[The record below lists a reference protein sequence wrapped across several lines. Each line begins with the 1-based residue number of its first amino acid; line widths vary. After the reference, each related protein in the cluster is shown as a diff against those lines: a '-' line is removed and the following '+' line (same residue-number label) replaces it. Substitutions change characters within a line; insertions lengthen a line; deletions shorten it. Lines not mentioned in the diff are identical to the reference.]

1 MRLIVNADDFG
12 ISKAINLGIIEAYN
26 EGIVKSTT
34 LMCNMEAV
42 DHAIKLAN
50 ENPGIG
56 VGIHFVLT
64 AGKPLVQGVDSLV
77 DEKGNFLKSEGI
89 EEKAKKDDI
98 RKELEYQF
106 NKFLSYGMKPT
117 HIDTHHHVHR
127 IKKVF
132 EVVKEIAIKNNLP
145 VRLMGE
151 VYDSMYE
158 GIKSTSKFSES
169 FYEKEMITEDNLI
182 RLLEEYKDFETVELM
197 SHPGYLDQNILNR
210 TSYSIER
217 TIELETLVS
226 RKVKEYIKENNIELI
241 SFSQL

>member
-42 DHAIKLAN
+42 DHAIELAN

-64 AGKPLVQGVDSLV
+64 TGKPLAQGVESLV
-77 DEKGNFLKSEGI
+77 DEEGNFLKSEGI

-98 RKELEYQF
+98 RKELECQF
-106 NKFLSYGMKPT
+106 NKFLSYGIRPT

-151 VYDSMYE
+151 TYDSMYE

-169 FYEKEMITEDNLI
+169 F
-182 RLLEEYKDFETVELM
+182 
-197 SHPGYLDQNILNR
+197 
-210 TSYSIER
+210 
-217 TIELETLVS
+217 
-226 RKVKEYIKENNIELI
+226 
-241 SFSQL
+241 

>member
-42 DHAIKLAN
+42 DHAVKLAN
-50 ENPGIG
+50 ENPEIG
-56 VGIHFVLT
+56 V
-64 AGKPLVQGVDSLV
+64 GVDSLV

-89 EEKAKKDDI
+89 GEKAKKDDI
-98 RKELEYQF
+98 RKELECQF

-151 VYDSMYE
+151 TYDSMYE

-169 FYEKEMITEDNLI
+169 FYEKEMVTEENLI
-182 RLLEEYKDFETVELM
+182 RLLEEYKDFETVEIM

-226 RKVKEYIKENNIELI
+226 KKVKEYIKENNIELI

>member
-64 AGKPLVQGVDSLV
+64 AGKPLAQGV
-77 DEKGNFLKSEGI
+77 EGI
-89 EEKAKKDDI
+89 EEKSKKDDI
-98 RKELEYQF
+98 RKELECQF
-106 NKFLSYGMKPT
+106 NKFLSYGIKPT

-151 VYDSMYE
+151 TYDSMYKE
-158 GIKSTSKFSES
+158 IKSTSKFSES
-169 FYEKEMITEDNLI
+169 FYEKEMVTEDNLI

-210 TSYSIER
+210 TSYAIER

>member
-64 AGKPLVQGVDSLV
+64 AGKPLAQGVDSLV

-106 NKFLSYGMKPT
+106 NKFPFS
-117 HIDTHHHVHR
+117 
-127 IKKVF
+127 
-132 EVVKEIAIKNNLP
+132 
-145 VRLMGE
+145 
-151 VYDSMYE
+151 
-158 GIKSTSKFSES
+158 STNES
-169 FYEKEMITEDNLI
+169 T
-182 RLLEEYKDFETVELM
+182 
-197 SHPGYLDQNILNR
+197 P
-210 TSYSIER
+210 
-217 TIELETLVS
+217 
-226 RKVKEYIKENNIELI
+226 
-241 SFSQL
+241 